1 MKLKLGVMSNKE
13 LADWFGIKEGSFK
26 NNKKK
31 KLEVLKDF
39 AEFEEK
45 AGKIY
50 ITKIYNGVYSK
61 QGSKSYQKIKDKVDE
76 CWYEDGLDSCK
87 RVGEEVQEVLKGE
100 VNLSSSTIYDYTRR
114 SRNELYGVPFKEE
127 GSLGKCVYL
136 WCKKEGEGINTRYN
150 LLTDEEEEI
159 KQGLIK
165 KYFGDATEK
174 QIFIKG
180 MVEMGEIRKEEAWEL
195 LEELTN
201 MKGNNF
207 MLFLGELQDKIGC
220 QVVRGTLVERKC
232 VEKKEF

>member
-1 MKLKLGVMSNKE
+1 
-13 LADWFGIKEGSFK
+13 
-26 NNKKK
+26 
-31 KLEVLKDF
+31 
-39 AEFEEK
+39 
-45 AGKIY
+45 
-50 ITKIYNGVYSK
+50 
-61 QGSKSYQKIKDKVDE
+61 
-76 CWYEDGLDSCK
+76 
-87 RVGEEVQEVLKGE
+87 
-100 VNLSSSTIYDYTRR
+100 
-114 SRNELYGVPFKEE
+114 
-127 GSLGKCVYL
+127 
-136 WCKKEGEGINTRYN
+136 
-150 LLTDEEEEI
+150 LTDEEEEI